1 MKSPPPPP
9 VKRDPPP
16 AVVAAP
22 APAPAVRC
30 QHLRVKVVG
39 RMPDS
44 GDLIVEALDASGK
57 SCDWRTYFVPPA
69 ALEDRR

>member
-1 MKSPPPPP
+1 MKCPPPPP

-16 AVVAAP
+16 AVV

-39 RMPDS
+39 RMEN
-44 GDLIVEALDASGK
+44 GDLLVEALDATGK
-57 SCDWRTYFVPPA
+57 SCDWRTYYVPAA
-69 ALEDRR
+69 ALEEKR